1 MPFPVLSDA
10 LNKIDQYVAHWGS
23 VNAALGATPLI
34 LRGAYALANLNTD
47 RTAIATAFAAV
58 QTADNN
64 RQIAASDRDIKLAAL
79 KEKLRQFRAAVQGQ
93 IAGTAYVNA
102 LPVVPSASKTVG
114 DWLNAFDDINN
125 LWTQINAATIPGF
138 TGPLKLSGGYLIAT
152 FGTDY
157 TALKTTYTA
166 VTTATK
172 NATVAREQRNDL
184 LDAVYNR
191 LKEYTP
197 FVQGLFPAGHALI
210 ASLPK
215 LSPPPGST
223 PQAVIVNAHWDTVLK
238 KAVFDWNAST
248 SPDVVSYSLRFHP
261 GPTYKADEEQII
273 QSGIKVLHFETD
285 HGLSAAGSVGYYKVY
300 AITSDGNEKG
310 SKAVKIVRP

>member
-1 MPFPVLSDA
+1 MPFPIISDA
-10 LNKIDQYVAHWGS
+10 LNKIDQYVAHWTS
-23 VNAALGATPLI
+23 VNVALGATPLI

-58 QTADNN
+58 QTADNT

-102 LPVVPSASKTVG
+102 LPVIPSASKTVG
-114 DWLNAFDDINN
+114 DWFNAFDDMNN
-125 LWTQINAATIPGF
+125 LWTQINAATIAGF
-138 TGPLKLSGGYLIAT
+138 TGPLKLSGGYLIAA

-157 TALKTTYTA
+157 TALKTVYTA

-172 NATVAREQRNDL
+172 NATIAREQRNDL
-184 LDAVYNR
+184 LDVVYNR

-197 FVQGLFPAGHALI
+197 FVNGLFPAGHALI

-223 PQAVIVNAHWDTVLK
+223 PKAVIVNAHWDNTLK
-238 KAVFDWNAST
+238 KVIFDWNASET
-248 SPDVVSYSLRFHP
+248 LSVESYSVRFHP
-261 GPTYKADEEQII
+261 GLNYKADEEQSVASKIA
-273 QSGIKVLHFETD
+273 GLHFETEY
-285 HGLSAAGSVGYYKVY
+285 GLPAAGSVGYYKVY

-310 SKAVKIVRP
+310 SRAVKIVRP